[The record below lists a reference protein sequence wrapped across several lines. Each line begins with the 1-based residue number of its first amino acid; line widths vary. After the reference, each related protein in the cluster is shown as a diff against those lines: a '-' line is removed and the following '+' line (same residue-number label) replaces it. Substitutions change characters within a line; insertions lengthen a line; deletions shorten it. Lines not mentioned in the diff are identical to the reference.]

1 MIEVEADIL
10 RGTCMPVYF
19 VGETIECEIKFR
31 CTSLKPE
38 SVLNKKKRSELET
51 QQQQMKQNDCILL
64 ENDFEKIRLN
74 ELPNSMFS
82 ILSNIPS
89 STPSVTSNNS
99 LPGTPSS
106 ISNTS
111 SINNFLQGFKPSKS
125 NNKLNDEQQVI
136 LWCCAQIDCHC
147 YIDETKVVLNSLRYN
162 NVNEDKDNE
171 TSFQPNK
178 DRMGISVFQSKPKI
192 LFCNLV
198 LNPNETKSCEFFL
211 MITN

>member
-10 RGTCMPVYF
+10 RGSCMPVYF

-31 CTSLKPE
+31 CTSLKSE
-38 SVLNKKKRSELET
+38 SVLNKKKRLELET
-51 QQQQMKQNDCILL
+51 QQTQLKANDRILL
-64 ENDFEKIRLN
+64 ENDFDKINLN

-82 ILSNIPS
+82 ILSNNPS
-89 STPSVTSNNS
+89 STASVASNHS

-106 ISNTS
+106 SSNS
-111 SINNFLQGFKPSKS
+111 SSTNSFLHNFRSSKS
-125 NNKLNDEQQVI
+125 GDKLDDEQQVI

-147 YIDETKVVLNSLRYN
+147 YIDETKVVLSSLRYN
-162 NVNEDKDNE
+162 NSNENKDNE

-178 DRMGISVFQSKPKI
+178 DRTGISVFQSKPKI

-198 LNPNETKSCEFFL
+198 LRPNETKSCEL
-211 MITN
+211 SYH